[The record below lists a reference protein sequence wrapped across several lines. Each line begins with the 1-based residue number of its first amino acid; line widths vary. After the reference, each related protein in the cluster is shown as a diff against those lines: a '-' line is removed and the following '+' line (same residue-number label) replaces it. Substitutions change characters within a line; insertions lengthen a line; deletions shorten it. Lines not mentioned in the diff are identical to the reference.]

1 VGGLGI
7 GEGSRLLGVVAP
19 LGNYAWRYATMD
31 GEKKKGN
38 NLVAGAQSPPITT
51 LDDLEL
57 EWLIMRA
64 SAFQDWQ
71 RKSMAV
77 LETQVPFDKNNER

>member
-1 VGGLGI
+1 
-7 GEGSRLLGVVAP
+7 
-19 LGNYAWRYATMD
+19 MD
-31 GEKKKGN
+31 GEEKKRN
-38 NLVAGAQSPPITT
+38 NPVEGTQSPPITT

-77 LETQVPFDKNNER
+77 LET